1 MLKTWFITK
10 QNLSLPGTV
19 YLLNLCAD
27 FFLLY
32 ENLSVLKLKG
42 LKTIFRTVTR
52 LD

>member
-19 YLLNLCAD
+19 SLQLYAD

-42 LKTIFRTVTR
+42 LKTIFELSPR